1 MVAGYAWVV
10 DGTAEVEAVALSSLF
25 GIAAKGVALAQIAAG
40 YSWVADDIT
49 GAEREALSYI
59 DSIAA
64 KDLALVGVVVGYSW
78 VADDITEDERRG
90 LSNLNGIAA
99 NDLGLA
105 ETAAAYAW
113 VADDIAGDELWA
125 LGYIGS
131 IGEKDLAL
139 AQIVAAY
146 AWVVDDMTSV
156 ERWTLSYLDGIA
168 AEDPALANVVTS
180 YSWVADDIAEYERW
194 ALLRLNALAEKD
206 LALADV
212 VAHYPWVTDDMTW
225 AKYWTLRDMDEIALA
240 DLALATAIAGYSWV
254 ADDLTEAEQRAIGA
268 LAQIHGLD
276 PTVARTVAGLAWVVD
291 DMTSI
296 EQRAVESLY
305 RAAASDRAY
314 AQTIIGLAWMVD
326 DITEAELRAL
336 DSLNAATPE
345 TARLLLDMAR
355 PPAGLVD
362 DPSQWDIQLLGTL
375 AGLGQDTFEELA
387 EVPWFAYGVDDEEE
401 ALLQALPAIRHAS
414 RSLYDDLLH
423 TWYTQSATI
432 SLPLAGVVD
441 LWVFQPKAFPPGE
454 NVVEILEG
462 AVRITEGF
470 IGAPFPTTQVI
481 LLVPIVGPETDHGIG
496 GGGHWGRFITVAR
509 HETLP
514 SPITAMRGAI
524 YHEVAHYYF
533 GGGIGPPWLVEGGA
547 EFMFSYTSVQA
558 GVMSPEEQK
567 LTHRNWVEAGC
578 VSRGM
583 RNIKQLNERQRESDS
598 FIHCNYNLGGFF
610 LLTMF
615 ETLGE
620 EAMGAA
626 IRELYLLSVSERR
639 PVTEEEIYQTLLKHT
654 PAHRQGRFRIM
665 YRRWHGGSFADE
677 PD

>member
-1 MVAGYAWVV
+1 
-10 DGTAEVEAVALSSLF
+10 
-25 GIAAKGVALAQIAAG
+25 
-40 YSWVADDIT
+40 
-49 GAEREALSYI
+49 
-59 DSIAA
+59 
-64 KDLALVGVVVGYSW
+64 
-78 VADDITEDERRG
+78 
-90 LSNLNGIAA
+90 
-99 NDLGLA
+99 
-105 ETAAAYAW
+105 
-113 VADDIAGDELWA
+113 
-125 LGYIGS
+125 
-131 IGEKDLAL
+131 
-139 AQIVAAY
+139 
-146 AWVVDDMTSV
+146 MTSV
-156 ERWTLSYLDGIA
+156 ERWTLSYLNGIA

-225 AKYWTLRDMDEIALA
+225 AKYWTLRYMDEIALA

-254 ADDLTEAEQRAIGA
+254 AHDLTEAEQRAIRA

-326 DITEAELRAL
+326 DITEAEIRAL

-387 EVPWFAYGVDDEEE
+387 DVPWFADGIDDEEK
-401 ALLQALPAIRHAS
+401 ALLQALPTVRRVSSNLYTDLVLTRH
-414 RSLYDDLLH
+414 
-423 TWYTQSATI
+423 TQSATI
-432 SLPLAGVVD
+432 SLPLAGEVD

-454 NVVEILEG
+454 NVVEMVEE
-462 AVRITEGF
+462 AVRATEGF

-481 LLVPIVGPETDHGIG
+481 LLIPIVGPETDHGIG
-496 GGGHWGRFITVAR
+496 GGGHWGRFITVTR
-509 HETLP
+509 YETQP
-514 SPITAMRGAI
+514 WPIRGGI
-524 YHEVAHYYF
+524 YHEVGHYYF

-547 EFMFSYTSVQA
+547 EFLWSYTSVQV
-558 GVMSPEEQK
+558 GIMSPEEQK
-567 LTHRNWVEAGC
+567 LTHLNWVEAGC
-578 VSRGM
+578 LDQEIQ
-583 RNIKQLNERQRESDS
+583 NIKQLNERQRESDS
-598 FIHCNYNLGGFF
+598 FIHCNYNLGSFF
-610 LLTMF
+610 LFKMF

-626 IRELYLLSVSERR
+626 IRELYLLSTSEWR

-665 YRRWHGGSFADE
+665 YRRWHGGSFAD
-677 PD
+677 DQD

>member
-1 MVAGYAWVV
+1 
-10 DGTAEVEAVALSSLF
+10 
-25 GIAAKGVALAQIAAG
+25 
-40 YSWVADDIT
+40 
-49 GAEREALSYI
+49 
-59 DSIAA
+59 
-64 KDLALVGVVVGYSW
+64 
-78 VADDITEDERRG
+78 
-90 LSNLNGIAA
+90 
-99 NDLGLA
+99 
-105 ETAAAYAW
+105 
-113 VADDIAGDELWA
+113 
-125 LGYIGS
+125 
-131 IGEKDLAL
+131 
-139 AQIVAAY
+139 
-146 AWVVDDMTSV
+146 
-156 ERWTLSYLDGIA
+156 
-168 AEDPALANVVTS
+168 
-180 YSWVADDIAEYERW
+180 
-194 ALLRLNALAEKD
+194 
-206 LALADV
+206 
-212 VAHYPWVTDDMTW
+212 
-225 AKYWTLRDMDEIALA
+225 
-240 DLALATAIAGYSWV
+240 
-254 ADDLTEAEQRAIGA
+254 
-268 LAQIHGLD
+268 
-276 PTVARTVAGLAWVVD
+276 
-291 DMTSI
+291 
-296 EQRAVESLY
+296 
-305 RAAASDRAY
+305 
-314 AQTIIGLAWMVD
+314 MVD

-336 DSLNAATPE
+336 DGLNAATPE

-375 AGLGQDTFEELA
+375 AGLGQDTLEELA

-401 ALLQALPAIRHAS
+401 ALLQALPSIRHAS

-423 TWYTQSATI
+423 TWHTQSATI

-496 GGGHWGRFITVAR
+496 GGLHWGRFITVAR
-509 HETLP
+509 HERLP

-558 GVMSPEEQK
+558 GVMSPEEQE
-567 LTHRNWVEAGC
+567 LTHLNWVEAGC
-578 VSRGM
+578 LNQGM
-583 RNIKQLNERQRESDS
+583 RNIQELNERQRASDS
-598 FIHCNYNLGGFF
+598 YIHCNYNLGGFF
-610 LLTMF
+610 LLKMF

-620 EAMGAA
+620 EAMGGA
-626 IRELYLLSVSERR
+626 IRELYLLSTSERR